1 MSERIRIAIDVAK
14 SVFQLAISDRPGK
27 VTRKPRLTRTQL
39 LPFLAQQP
47 PAIVFMEACGSA
59 HYWARKI
66 EQLGHVVVLL
76 PPHHVRPYVRGNKTD
91 RSDAHGILDA
101 GGNEDLNPVPVKT
114 LDQQQ
119 LTAIHRLRSGWMAE
133 RTRRL
138 NSIRGLLREFG
149 IVIAVGASKVVPAA
163 WAAIE
168 DADAEIPDALRPLLA
183 EACQEVRQI
192 EERLRIA
199 ERQLEAL
206 AKQIPTVALLRTI
219 PGIGLLTATALVAWI
234 GDVKRFRSGRHLS
247 SFVGLTPREFSSG
260 LKRYLGRISKRGDV
274 YLRSLLIQGARSFL
288 IHAHQYKGDRFAEW
302 ALRLSR
308 TRHHNKV
315 AAAVANKLTR
325 VTWAVWVN
333 GKPYDKLYGRVA

>member
-1 MSERIRIAIDVAK
+1 MSKRIRIAIDLAK
-14 SVFQLAISDRPGK
+14 TVFQLAISDRPGK
-27 VTRKPRLTRTQL
+27 VTRKPRLKREEL

-47 PAIVFMEACGSA
+47 AAVVFMEACGSA
-59 HYWARKI
+59 HFWARKI
-66 EQLGHVVVLL
+66 ERLDHRVVLL
-76 PPHHVRPYVRGNKTD
+76 PPHHVKPYVRGNKTD
-91 RSDAHGILDA
+91 RSDACGILDA
-101 GGNEDLNPVPVKT
+101 GGNEDLNPVPIKS

-149 IVIAVGASKVVPAA
+149 IIIPVGANKVVAAA
-163 WAAIE
+163 WASIE
-168 DADAEIPDALRPLLA
+168 DADAEIPDAFRPVLA
-183 EACQEVRQI
+183 EACHEVRQI
-192 EERLRIA
+192 EERIGVA
-199 ERQLEAL
+199 ERQIEAL

-219 PGIGLLTATALVAWI
+219 PGIGLLIATALVAWI
-234 GDVKRFRSGRHLS
+234 GDAKRFRSGRHLS

-288 IHAHQYKGDRFAEW
+288 IHAPQYEGDRFAGW

-308 TRHHNKV
+308 TSHHNKV
-315 AAAVANKLTR
+315 ATAVANKMAR
-325 VTWAVWVN
+325 VAWAVWTK
-333 GKPYDKLYGRVA
+333 GQPYDKLFGRAA